1 MQILTELT
9 RGEIFAFPANSQVIP
24 VLLVPDFSSKIQAEL
39 TQTRMT
45 QG

>member
-9 RGEIFAFPANSQVIP
+9 WGEIFACPANSQVIS
-24 VLLVPDFSSKIQAEL
+24 VLLVLDFSSKVQAEL
-39 TQTRMT
+39 SQTRMT

>member
-1 MQILTELT
+1 MEILIELT
-9 RGEIFAFPANSQVIP
+9 QGEIFAFPANSQVIP
-24 VLLVPDFSSKIQAEL
+24 VLLVLDFSSKVQAEL